1 MKKILCTIGPSS
13 LNEKTIKGLED
24 NGCSLF
30 RINLSHTRIKNLEN
44 VVSKVREFTDIP
56 ICFDSEGA
64 QVRTTKFNFDFKLGH
79 KYTLTNSEN
88 SFSIRPFIITQQLNP
103 GDLISVDFNTALV
116 KVLEVS
122 KDSIIVETVNAGKT
136 GENKA
141 VTIIKD
147 VNIPAFSQ
155 KDFKAFRLGTKLGIK
170 NYALSFASNDKFVQ
184 ELRALVP
191 KNSFIISKIES
202 NQGVKNLLKIIH
214 HSDAILIDRG
224 DLSREV
230 SFEKIPVLQKLIIE
244 KTRQLNKDVFVA
256 TNQSGIARGYYSES
270 DVILLHEYITKEL
283 KSVSAHIDEFFFSP
297 YHPQNTRDYLHLAHL
312 RKPDVGML
320 ELAASKWSFDKP
332 KSFLIGDKS
341 SDIECAKNFSIRGHL
356 FKDGNLLDFIKL
368 SENI

>member
-56 ICFDSEGA
+56 ICFDSEGG

-141 VTIIKD
+141 VTIIKG

-256 TNQSGIARGYYSES
+256 TNLLESMVENPVPNRAEINDIYNTLLDGASGL
-270 DVILLHEYITKEL
+270 V
-283 KSVSAHIDEFFFSP
+283 
-297 YHPQNTRDYLHLAHL
+297 
-312 RKPDVGML
+312 
-320 ELAASKWSFDKP
+320 LAAETAIGKYPIASIAIVKNVINFYNSFEMNK
-332 KSFLIGDKS
+332 
-341 SDIECAKNFSIRGHL
+341 DISNKNYEEV
-356 FKDGNLLDFIKL
+356 IKAIN
-368 SENI
+368 EPITCNFDRP